1 MSLSLNIN
9 SHFQPK
15 PSIIIHLKKK
25 SRISFFF
32 LQNIRFL
39 YQGRKLVKIEKVLL
53 QNIFSFE
60 ARLST
65 VVGSHIY
72 KINVQAKMYNAK
84 VVRS

>member
-9 SHFQPK
+9 SFSTK
-15 PSIIIHLKKK
+15 TIHYYSFEKK
-25 SRISFFF
+25 SHISFFF
-32 LQNIRFL
+32 LQNVRFL

-72 KINVQAKMYNAK
+72 KINVQAKIYNAK